1 MCRPNEELVIP
12 GMAEDKLTDEESGRT
27 SISMTAILERLDG
40 LERRIAE
47 IRVPGHAPIGN
58 PSPLGLIGFAV
69 VSWLSGV
76 IKIFGRPAATSD
88 GLLAG
93 TAIFIGGIAQL
104 IAGLIQ
110 YPKNNTHSATVFCL
124 FGFHWISQGFIFTL
138 RSEHY
143 FPAGF
148 TAEAGA
154 AYYILLT
161 VMTVILWIPTF
172 RMNHVLNLT
181 LFVVIWVY
189 VIDAVAAFGFR
200 SCQIIAGVLS
210 CMAATLA
217 FYMCALDLVNES
229 FGRVVFPI
237 FPHKL
242 HKKDYELALQY
253 IPKVHYHKSA
263 MSGVHV

>member
-1 MCRPNEELVIP
+1 MADLKVHDDETGLPSMSAIVDRLEALEKRTLGAGLP
-12 GMAEDKLTDEESGRT
+12 GQ
-27 SISMTAILERLDG
+27 
-40 LERRIAE
+40 
-47 IRVPGHAPIGN
+47 PPIGN
-58 PSPLGLIGFAV
+58 PSPLGLVGFAV
-69 VSWLSGV
+69 VSWLAGV

-88 GLLAG
+88 GILAG
-93 TAIFIGGIAQL
+93 TGIFIGGVAQL

-138 RSEHY
+138 RSEKY

-154 AYYILLT
+154 TYYILLT
-161 VMTVILWIPTF
+161 VMTIILWIPTF
-172 RMNHVLNLT
+172 RMNRVLNFT
-181 LFVVIWVY
+181 LFVVVWVY
-189 VIDAVAAFGFR
+189 TLDAVAAFGVR

-210 CMAATLA
+210 CVAATLA

-229 FGRVVFPI
+229 FGRVIFPI

-242 HKKDYELALQY
+242 HRRDYDIALQY
-253 IPKVHYHKSA
+253 VPRVHHHKSA
-263 MSGVHV
+263 LAGTNV